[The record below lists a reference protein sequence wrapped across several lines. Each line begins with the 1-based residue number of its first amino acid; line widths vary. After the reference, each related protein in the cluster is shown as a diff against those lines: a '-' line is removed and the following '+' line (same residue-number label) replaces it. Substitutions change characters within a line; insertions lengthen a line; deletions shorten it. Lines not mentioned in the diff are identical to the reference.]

1 VVDYFDESFD
11 ENKNCKHEA
20 EMKQLMDE
28 KDDNHEMR
36 RCATVSFSGDHI
48 TEAHSWEECKKRTS
62 QKLNHEACNGM
73 GFEDHGKL
81 FYCKDRG
88 RTSCCF
94 AEEKCIKFF
103 NSINSAMYRKA
114 LYFKQHTKDFLK
126 TWVEQLGFDTCHKI
140 DNYNVDKCHADCKKQ
155 EKSKFAKKC
164 KKDGGLFKCCIRRD
178 KEYCHECRYCCT
190 LSVCTMKDEV
200 TYYHFTNN
208 SLGTA
213 VAENHITDAP
223 DAAHGFSTDNRL
235 YKNYDFRCLKPKSG
249 VDSSKWPHYE
259 MKGFRKA
266 NTKKELNKV
275 QEIPHDINFFN
286 FEDPKVF
293 KEFTKG
299 KDTQIW
305 KKTYGFDKTFRVD
318 GKELLTRS
326 LPGNVTSLVDSSSA
340 ASMPQDWTSFI
351 TSDST

>member
-1 VVDYFDESFD
+1 MELWCFQMFQKALFF
-11 ENKNCKHEA
+11 KNH
-20 EMKQLMDE
+20 
-28 KDDNHEMR
+28 
-36 RCATVSFSGDHI
+36 T
-48 TEAHSWEECKKRTS
+48 
-62 QKLNHEACNGM
+62 
-73 GFEDHGKL
+73 KL
-81 FYCKDRG
+81 FL
-88 RTSCCF
+88 SNW
-94 AEEKCIKFF
+94 E
-103 NSINSAMYRKA
+103 N
-114 LYFKQHTKDFLK
+114 
-126 TWVEQLGFDTCHKI
+126 LGYDSCHKI
-140 DNYNVDKCHADCKKQ
+140 DKYDVSKCHKDCKKQ

-318 GKELLTRS
+318 GKGSNARLDTCYEHCIRAAHKKFAKKCNKFGGFFKCCIYATRLDQFHHIRFNLKKEKLIEKGPSKISCGFKLSEGNCYHCHATHVCAKKVVSGVHLSSTNQCLEL
-326 LPGNVTSLVDSSSA
+326 
-340 ASMPQDWTSFI
+340 
-351 TSDST
+351 